1 MMRGKTIVANTLE
14 GEESRIAVLDPSGRL
29 MDIYVE
35 RMWERQRAGE
45 IYKARVDNVLPGM
58 NAAFLNLGDGRNG
71 FLYLVDLGRI
81 PRVGEELVV
90 QVAKTARKGKGA
102 RVTPKVSI
110 PGRYVVL
117 VPNGRDVG
125 ISKRICDEDERKR
138 LKEIGREVLPKGF
151 GMIIRT
157 VAEGCGPDEMRGDVE
172 DLVSLWDGITRSAVN
187 TPSPCL
193 LYRDGGLLDRVLR
206 DELDRDVAE
215 VVLDNPEDL
224 EVVRDL
230 CAKFFGPSG
239 GPEITLYRGRGSV
252 FELYGVERELEL
264 ALDRKVWL
272 DSGAYLVID
281 QTEAL
286 TVIDV
291 NTGKFTGAKD
301 LRNTV
306 LKTNLE
312 AAEEIARQL
321 RIRAIG
327 GIVVV
332 DFIDMEVSEDQQ
344 LLLDRLREIFRGDR
358 NRARVFGITH
368 LGLVE
373 LTRKRSRSD
382 LKSVMLR
389 GCPMC
394 GGSGLV
400 EREEASAMRVKRAIR
415 KAVGSSS
422 PEALLF
428 AMNPSVARHCGEYLE
443 SWEDEFGCRILIKE
457 DPSLQWGKFK
467 LEYQG
472 QLRQVEHRLSPSS
485 GGTWVVH
492 RTDRA

>member
-1 MMRGKTIVANTLE
+1 MRRGKTIVANTLE
-14 GEESRIAVLDPSGRL
+14 SEESRVAVLDPSGHL
-29 MDIYVE
+29 LDIYLE

-71 FLYLVDLGRI
+71 FLYLADLGRK
-81 PRVGEELVV
+81 PSPGEELVV

-102 RVTPKVSI
+102 RVTPRVSL

-117 VPNGRDVG
+117 VPDGRDVG
-125 ISKRICDEDERKR
+125 VSKRVADEEERKR
-138 LKEIGREVLPKGF
+138 LKELGRQVLPEGF
-151 GMIIRT
+151 GMIVRT
-157 VAEGCGPDEMRGDVE
+157 VAEGCGLDEMRCDVE
-172 DLVSLWDGITRSAVN
+172 DLMGLWDEISSAARR
-187 TPSPCL
+187 TAAPCL
-193 LYRDGGLLDRVLR
+193 LYRDGGLLERVLR

-224 EVVRDL
+224 ETVTSMCL
-230 CAKFFGPSG
+230 KFFGPSG
-239 GPEITLYRGRGSV
+239 GPEVTLYRGRGSV
-252 FELYGVERELEL
+252 FEVYGVERELEL
-264 ALDRKVWL
+264 ALDKKVWL
-272 DSGAYLVID
+272 SSGAYLVID
-281 QTEAL
+281 QAEAL

-291 NTGKFTGAKD
+291 NTGKYTGAKD
-301 LRNTV
+301 LRHTV

-312 AAEEIARQL
+312 AAEEVARQL

-332 DFIDMEVSEDQQ
+332 DFIDMDSEEDRKI
-344 LLLDRLREIFRGDR
+344 LLERLKELFKGDR
-358 NRARVFGITH
+358 HRARVFGITP

-382 LKSVMLR
+382 LRSVLTR

-394 GGSGLV
+394 GSSGFV
-400 EREEASAMRVKRAIR
+400 EREEASAMKLKRAIR

-422 PEALLF
+422 PEAILV
-428 AMNPSVARHCGEYLE
+428 AMNPHGARHCLEYLS
-443 SWEDEFGCRILIKE
+443 SWEEEFRCRIFLKE

-472 QLRQVEHRLSPSS
+472 QLRQVEHRLVPSS
-485 GGTWVVH
+485 GGAWVVH
-492 RTDRA
+492 RTD